1 MMMMMIKPRN
11 LSEVDSPLC
20 QHGGSLRLG
29 LVTLQPGLCGKCPV
43 QSVTQS
49 PQKNSPRLRLAPALS
64 PGTTSFV
71 DPNYFPFTSS
81 DVLFMLF
88 QCGFTFDKGME
99 FPHLTVNM
107 VRKSF

>member
-1 MMMMMIKPRN
+1 MMMMMMMKPRN
-11 LSEVDSPLC
+11 LSEVDSALC
-20 QHGGSLRLG
+20 RLCSG
-29 LVTLQPGLCGKCPV
+29 LVTLQPGMCGKCPV
-43 QSVTQS
+43 QSITQS
-49 PQKNSPRLRLAPALS
+49 PQWNSQNLRLAPALS

-71 DPNYFPFTSS
+71 DPNCFPFTSS

-88 QCGFTFDKGME
+88 QCGFTFDKGMG

>member
-1 MMMMMIKPRN
+1 MMMMIKPRN
-11 LSEVDSPLC
+11 HSEVDSPLC
-20 QHGGSLRLG
+20 YSVFRA
-29 LVTLQPGLCGKCPV
+29 VTLQPGLCGKCPV
-43 QSVTQS
+43 QSITQS
-49 PQKNSPRLRLAPALS
+49 PQQSSQNLRLAPALS

-71 DPNYFPFTSS
+71 DPNSFPFTSS

-88 QCGFTFDKGME
+88 QCGFTFDKGMG